1 MLQMW
6 DMHRVVDITFY
17 PQKTFPFLFTQAKGS
32 PHRPWKK
39 IMEELQQMKG
49 AHSRLPE
56 GSFFPVAASCYALAS
71 LVRIFQPCR
80 SQWTLPCNGQC
91 GGLMFIMRRFD
102 GWLI

>member
-1 MLQMW
+1 MGYASGGGYHIL
-6 DMHRVVDITFY
+6 HPKKR
-17 PQKTFPFLFTQAKGS
+17 FLSCLHKRKA
-32 PHRPWKK
+32 PHIGRGKK

-91 GGLMFIMRRFD
+91 GGLI
-102 GWLI
+102 LSI